1 MTSDTSASLQFLDP
15 FSGPDDRGPL
25 PPDASFIG
33 AWDLDVGIDTLHEA
47 LFLFRS
53 ERQDLLWAFTSWSAE
68 ATGQYLARR
77 ETGDPDWASKTISC
91 GCVAG
96 LPRRGSASD
105 SATRLTRALVAGRVH
120 HVFPRPP
127 WAAGLLSAP
136 ELQQIV
142 CEVEDEL
149 ARNRKA
155 AEDRQRGGEAPII
168 RLARQLKLS
177 PTPAGT
183 SEHAWL
189 ANCPGRGHALMLA
202 PLTNQFGCGY
212 CRQKGGPRELQALYD
227 FALWVRR
234 QRQYDGLV
242 RRLRGSVTIDRRSF
256 IRAAVSTFA
265 FALRHLYR
273 KACTNSSF
281 GGSPADAASAAIR

>member
-1 MTSDTSASLQFLDP
+1 MTSDTSASQQFLDL
-15 FSGPDDRGPL
+15 FSGPGDRGPL

-53 ERQDLLWAFTSWSAE
+53 EQQDLLWAFTSWSAE

-202 PLTNQFGCGY
+202 PLTNQFGSGY
-212 CRQKGGPRELQALYD
+212 CRQKGGLESCRSSMAHVMGQA
-227 FALWVRR
+227 
-234 QRQYDGLV
+234 
-242 RRLRGSVTIDRRSF
+242 
-256 IRAAVSTFA
+256 
-265 FALRHLYR
+265 
-273 KACTNSSF
+273 
-281 GGSPADAASAAIR
+281 PEAI

>member
-15 FSGPDDRGPL
+15 FSGPGDRGPL

-105 SATRLTRALVAGRVH
+105 SATRLTRARSLAAFTMSFPDRPGRRDCSAPRSCNKSFAKSKTSWLATGRRPRIGSAGAR
-120 HVFPRPP
+120 
-127 WAAGLLSAP
+127 LLSF
-136 ELQQIV
+136 
-142 CEVEDEL
+142 D
-149 ARNRKA
+149 
-155 AEDRQRGGEAPII
+155 
-168 RLARQLKLS
+168 
-177 PTPAGT
+177 
-183 SEHAWL
+183 
-189 ANCPGRGHALMLA
+189 
-202 PLTNQFGCGY
+202 
-212 CRQKGGPRELQALYD
+212 
-227 FALWVRR
+227 
-234 QRQYDGLV
+234 
-242 RRLRGSVTIDRRSF
+242 LRG
-256 IRAAVSTFA
+256 
-265 FALRHLYR
+265 
-273 KACTNSSF
+273 N
-281 GGSPADAASAAIR
+281 

>member
-1 MTSDTSASLQFLDP
+1 MTSDTSASLQFLDL

-120 HVFPRPP
+120 HAFPRPP

-155 AEDRQRGGEAPII
+155 AEDRQRRGEAPII

-227 FALWVRR
+227 SRYGSGA
-234 QRQYDGLV
+234 
-242 RRLRGSVTIDRRSF
+242 RGNMTDWP
-256 IRAAVSTFA
+256 
-265 FALRHLYR
+265 
-273 KACTNSSF
+273 
-281 GGSPADAASAAIR
+281 GD

>member
-1 MTSDTSASLQFLDP
+1 
-15 FSGPDDRGPL
+15 
-25 PPDASFIG
+25 
-33 AWDLDVGIDTLHEA
+33 
-47 LFLFRS
+47 
-53 ERQDLLWAFTSWSAE
+53 
-68 ATGQYLARR
+68 
-77 ETGDPDWASKTISC
+77 
-91 GCVAG
+91 
-96 LPRRGSASD
+96 
-105 SATRLTRALVAGRVH
+105 
-120 HVFPRPP
+120 
-127 WAAGLLSAP
+127 LLSAP

-168 RLARQLKLS
+168 RVARQLKLA

-189 ANCPGRGHALMLA
+189 ANCPGRGHTLMLA

-227 FALWVRR
+227 SRYGRR
-234 QRQYDGLV
+234 QRQYDGLA

-256 IRAAVSTFA
+256 IRAAVSAFA
-265 FALRHLYR
+265 FAPRHLYR

>member
-105 SATRLTRALVAGRVH
+105 LRPGSRVH
-120 HVFPRPP
+120 WSLAAFTMSFPGRPGRRDCSAP
-127 WAAGLLSAP
+127 RSCNKSFAKSKTSWLATGRRPRIGSAGARLLSF
-136 ELQQIV
+136 
-142 CEVEDEL
+142 D
-149 ARNRKA
+149 
-155 AEDRQRGGEAPII
+155 
-168 RLARQLKLS
+168 
-177 PTPAGT
+177 
-183 SEHAWL
+183 
-189 ANCPGRGHALMLA
+189 
-202 PLTNQFGCGY
+202 
-212 CRQKGGPRELQALYD
+212 
-227 FALWVRR
+227 
-234 QRQYDGLV
+234 
-242 RRLRGSVTIDRRSF
+242 LRG
-256 IRAAVSTFA
+256 
-265 FALRHLYR
+265 
-273 KACTNSSF
+273 N
-281 GGSPADAASAAIR
+281 